1 MRGGARGI
9 GDYCVLIL
17 TENDITAWLGRYKQ
31 FLTKST
37 RAQFQMGQEI
47 SKSIKVYLIKKSC
60 MKL

>member
-1 MRGGARGI
+1 MGRGARGI
-9 GDYCVLIL
+9 GDYCVVIL